1 MSVNVTVIDYGVGN
15 LLSVSKA
22 FEHCGA
28 TVTFADTPA
37 AIEKADYLV
46 LPGVGA
52 FASAM
57 SALKECHLVEGI
69 KSFALKGRPFLGIC
83 LGMQLML
90 SETEEFGL
98 HAGLDLISGKV
109 MRIASNGL
117 NAEKLKVPHIAWKKI
132 SSPSSEV
139 DGKSF
144 YFVHSYHAIPV
155 DQANLFATCD
165 YGGQQITA
173 MIKKDNLLGCQF
185 HPEKSADA
193 GLNLLSEF
201 IRL

>member
-1 MSVNVTVIDYGVGN
+1 MSVNVTVVDYGVGN

-28 TVTFADTPA
+28 TVTFADTSA

-57 SALKECHLVEGI
+57 LALKERNLIEGI
-69 KSFALKGRPFLGIC
+69 KSFASKERPFLGIC

-109 MRIASNGL
+109 VRISSSRLDGAR
-117 NAEKLKVPHIAWKKI
+117 LKVPHIAWKKVSS
-132 SSPSSEV
+132 SSPEV

-144 YFVHSYHAIPV
+144 YFIHSYHAMPE
-155 DQANLFATCD
+155 DHADLFATCD
-165 YGGQQITA
+165 YGGREITA

-185 HPEKSADA
+185 HPEKSAEA